1 MLTDHLWYPTEKIFV
16 NGHWKEP
23 DSGNHVELVNPS
35 NGETIANIAQGN
47 SRDIES
53 SVSAALNALKG
64 PWGKST
70 AVQRGRL
77 LLRLSDLVKKRLNNL
92 AYIESVDVG
101 KPLWHVILNS
111 MVVLA
116 TR

>member
-16 NGHWKEP
+16 NGHWKKP

-53 SVSAALNALKG
+53 SVSAALNAMKG
-64 PWGKST
+64 P
-70 AVQRGRL
+70 
-77 LLRLSDLVKKRLNNL
+77 
-92 AYIESVDVG
+92 
-101 KPLWHVILNS
+101 
-111 MVVLA
+111 
-116 TR
+116 